1 MVVVVDVPGY
11 LPGVG
16 QEWDGVV
23 RRGAKLLHAF
33 AEATVPRV
41 TLVTRKAYGGAYIAM
56 NSRSLGATAVF
67 AWPNAELAVMG
78 ASAAVNILHRKKL
91 AATPKEEREAL
102 RLKLVEQQLEVA
114 GGVNRALEIG
124 VVDDVVKPEETR
136 RRIAEALAGAPAARG
151 AHGNI
156 PL

>member
-1 MVVVVDVPGY
+1 
-11 LPGVG
+11 
-16 QEWDGVV
+16 
-23 RRGAKLLHAF
+23 
-33 AEATVPRV
+33 V

-67 AWPNAELAVMG
+67 AWPNAEVAVMG

-91 AATPKEEREAL
+91 AAAPHEQREELRAQLIKE
-102 RLKLVEQQLEVA
+102 QIEVA

-124 VVDDVVKPEETR
+124 VVDDMVQPAQTR
-136 RRIAEALAGAPAARG
+136 SRIAAALAGAPAARG